1 MYLPLCTWTWIRV
14 CACRCAYMSETH
26 VDIVRRRTDVEGER
40 SRTHEETRTLSAHHP
55 PFFRSRLS
63 NIWPQKGP
71 SSVFHI
77 ERFFVHLLSPRTLG
91 PVFCTQT
98 QAGTEPQ
105 SVYFFRERF
114 SCVYVFLCA
123 NSQRVA
129 ATLKTS
135 IPLQ

>member
-1 MYLPLCTWTWIRV
+1 MSLPLCAWTWIRV

-26 VDIVRRRTDVEGER
+26 VDIVQRWTDMEGER
-40 SRTHEETRTLSAHHP
+40 SRTHEETQTLSAHHP

-91 PVFCTQT
+91 PVRRHKRGRNHKVCIFLENASVVCTCF
-98 QAGTEPQ
+98 
-105 SVYFFRERF
+105 SVPIASGWR
-114 SCVYVFLCA
+114 
-123 NSQRVA
+123 
-129 ATLKTS
+129 
-135 IPLQ
+135 PL